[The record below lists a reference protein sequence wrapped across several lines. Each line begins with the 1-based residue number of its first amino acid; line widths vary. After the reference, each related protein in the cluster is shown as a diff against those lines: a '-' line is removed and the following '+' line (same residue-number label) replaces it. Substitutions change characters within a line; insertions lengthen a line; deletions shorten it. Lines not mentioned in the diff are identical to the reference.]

1 MKRNFILASVVSLTL
16 AGFAPAAFAQQNRDR
31 DSVNERYEL
40 RQDNRVPYTQVPGDA
55 KRAIE
60 PQLNQGDKVT
70 EAYKYKR
77 GDRTVYVAY
86 TNDERIIRADDR
98 GNLISVKSSDD
109 DVDAN
114 ANRKQVRFRD
124 LPAEARQSLRTEAKG
139 NPMEIYEI
147 SRDGKTFYVANIE
160 DDEGTRRVRV
170 NAEGKQIGQPV
181 LLSDRDDRDN
191 IDSRRRQDRARFQ
204 GERSSLS
211 ELPGH
216 IKSTLLSEAGQD
228 KVTDV
233 MKINRNGKTMYR
245 ADIESE
251 TRVKTVWVDEDGKL
265 VREMNDTEEGRV
277 RVQISDLPGH
287 IKSAL
292 INEAHGKEPSRIWQV
307 TRGRDTWY
315 VGEANDGH
323 LVRVDSDGKVMSHDS
338 HPNLLSNRAD
348 NRDNNRNNANN
359 NARDNA
365 RDNRDAARDTRDN
378 NARDNDR
385 NPNRKIEKPRDLDKD
400 NDGKIDGEE
409 VNFARLPDE
418 VKQTVR
424 DNTKNGEKI
433 SGIYR
438 VKRDNDSIH
447 YIVET
452 DDGRFIRIGEKGGL
466 LGQTK

>member
-1 MKRNFILASVVSLTL
+1 MKRNLILASVVGLTL
-16 AGFAPAAFAQQNRDR
+16 AGFAPAAFAQQNRDN
-31 DSVNERYEL
+31 VNERYEL
-40 RQDNRVPYTQVPGDA
+40 RQDNRVPYAQVPGDV

-98 GNLISVKSSDD
+98 GNLISVRSTEDE
-109 DVDAN
+109 AEP
-114 ANRKQVRFRD
+114 NRKFLRFRD
-124 LPAEARQSLRTEAKG
+124 LPAEVKRSLREEAKG
-139 NPMEIYEI
+139 NPMEVYEI
-147 SRDGKTFYVANIE
+147 SRDDKKFFVANIE
-160 DDEGTRRVRV
+160 DDQGTRRVRV
-170 NAEGKQIGQPV
+170 NAEGKLIGEPV

-191 IDSRRRQDRARFQ
+191 IDARRRQDRARYQ
-204 GERSSLS
+204 GERTSIS
-211 ELPGH
+211 EVPGH

-233 MKINRNGKTMYR
+233 MKVNRNGKTVYR

-251 TRVKTVWVDEDGKL
+251 TRAKTVWVDEDGKL
-265 VREMNDTEEGRV
+265 LREMNDTEEGRQ
-277 RVQISDLPGH
+277 RVDMSDLPGH
-287 IKSAL
+287 VKSAL
-292 INEAHGKEPSRIWQV
+292 INEAHGKEPTRIWQV
-307 TRGRDTWY
+307 TRGRETWY

-323 LVRVDSDGKVMSHDS
+323 LVRIDSQGKVMSHDS

-348 NRDNNRNNANN
+348 NRDNARSTPREN
-359 NARDNA
+359 NARETV
-365 RDNRDAARDTRDN
+365 RDNRENNPRDN
-378 NARDNDR
+378 RDNDR
-385 NPNRKIEKPRDLDKD
+385 NPNRKIEKPRDLDRD
-400 NDGKIDGEE
+400 NDGKIDGDP

-424 DNTKNGEKI
+424 DNTKNGENI

-438 VKRDNDSIH
+438 VKRDNDSVH

-452 DDGRFIRIGEKGGL
+452 DDGRYIRIGEKGGL
-466 LGQTK
+466 LGQTR